1 MPGRLAFDLDFG
13 RPGGKPLDDDD
24 PLRILVL
31 GDFSGTPTADRPP
44 LASRRPTRVDID
56 TLDDVMLRVGP
67 KLQTPAG
74 EISFRRVA
82 DFHPDHLFGTD
93 LFQRLRHS
101 RANPPAGSDDIGR
114 LLGKPAIASGAPAAT
129 PASGID
135 ALIHNIVAPHVVKDV
150 PVETRGHL
158 AAVDAAMAEQMRTLL
173 HAPEFQSRESAW
185 RGAHWL
191 ISNVELDGPLS
202 LHLFD
207 VTREELLADLVAAEG
222 KVARSGLHQAL
233 VDRWRSESEGRGR
246 SLLVGLFDFGVSAA
260 DIGLLAALGLIA
272 SRAGGPFLAGADV
285 ALASGD
291 EEALSSWRA
300 LRRSEAAPWIGL
312 AAPRVLLRMPYGAQ
326 TDPIESFSFE
336 EFMGSPVHDEF
347 LWGHGSLAT
356 ALLIAQAFNVRGW
369 AMEPGDVREIG
380 DLPAYTFIR
389 DGERVMQACAE
400 RFLTESQS
408 DTMVKAGL
416 MPIVSR
422 RDRNAVVVTRFQSIS
437 DPAAPLSL

>member
-114 LLGKPAIASGAPAAT
+114 LLGKPAIASGGPAAT

-246 SLLVGLFDFGVSAA
+246 SLLVGLFDFGASDT
-260 DIGLLAALGLIA
+260 DIGLLAAAGLIA

-285 ALASGD
+285 ALASGE

-300 LRRSEAAPWIGL
+300 LRRSEAAPWIGSGRSAR
-312 AAPRVLLRMPYGAQ
+312 AAADALRRADRSDRIVLVRGVHGKPCARRVPLGPRFARHCAADRAGVQCSRLGDGAGRRARDRGPACV
-326 TDPIESFSFE
+326 TPSFE
-336 EFMGSPVHDEF
+336 M
-347 LWGHGSLAT
+347 
-356 ALLIAQAFNVRGW
+356 VRG
-369 AMEPGDVREIG
+369 
-380 DLPAYTFIR
+380 
-389 DGERVMQACAE
+389 
-400 RFLTESQS
+400 
-408 DTMVKAGL
+408 
-416 MPIVSR
+416 
-422 RDRNAVVVTRFQSIS
+422 
-437 DPAAPLSL
+437 